1 MGSQNNK
8 GKKKEKELINEAKQS
23 SPILSNS
30 KGRACTVE
38 DGKIVL
44 NFKNFQEEYNS
55 LNHNLEKLKNKM
67 NIIIS
72 NDIIELMQKKLE
84 DLSKQAI
91 NEDIKNSINSFSLT
105 YKTSLNN
112 YYSHITEIKKVY
124 KQGYLEI
131 ATFLTNWL
139 KNQKDVE
146 INEEKSKIQE
156 FEKNLEEI
164 NKNSS
169 IFNNVEELI
178 NKICYFKIDYD
189 SKDKINEINNY
200 FNENKDE
207 INKNYNFENVA
218 QLRSLV
224 NLRDLLYDNILQKN
238 NFVETLGN
246 FHKEYLSLYIKV
258 IEEINSNNIEKVE
271 VVNEFN
277 EYNSIIIYHRLIR
290 SIEERIKKIQ
300 LD

>member
-8 GKKKEKELINEAKQS
+8 GKKKEKELINEAKHS

-30 KGRACTVE
+30 KGRACIVE

-44 NFKNFQEEYNS
+44 NFNNFKEEYNS

-84 DLSKQAI
+84 DLSNQAI
-91 NEDIKNSINSFSLT
+91 NEDIKNSINSFSLA
-105 YKTSLNN
+105 YKASLNN
-112 YYSHITEIKKVY
+112 YYSHI
-124 KQGYLEI
+124 
-131 ATFLTNWL
+131 
-139 KNQKDVE
+139 
-146 INEEKSKIQE
+146 
-156 FEKNLEEI
+156 
-164 NKNSS
+164 
-169 IFNNVEELI
+169 
-178 NKICYFKIDYD
+178 

-207 INKNYNFENVA
+207 ISKNYNFENVA

-224 NLRDLLYDNILQKN
+224 NLRDLIYDNISQKN
-238 NFVETLGN
+238 NFAEILGN
-246 FHKEYLSLYIKV
+246 FHKEYISLYIKV

-277 EYNSIIIYHRLIR
+277 EYNSVIIYHRLIR
-290 SIEERIKKIQ
+290 SIEERIKKTQ